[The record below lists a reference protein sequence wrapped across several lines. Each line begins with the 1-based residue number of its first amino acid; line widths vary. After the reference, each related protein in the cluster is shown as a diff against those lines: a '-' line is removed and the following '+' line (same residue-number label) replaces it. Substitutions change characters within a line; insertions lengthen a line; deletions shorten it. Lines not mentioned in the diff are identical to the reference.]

1 MEWLSFEG
9 VNWLAVLIAFV
20 VTFVISWVWYS
31 DRGFFPVWKKAQG
44 ITSEQME
51 GAPMGVSFGGAILG
65 NLLGIV
71 LLAVLMAGLGVT
83 GWWQGLLFGAVV
95 GLVYRAG
102 AHAIHNGFALRKPLI
117 TLIDGAAD
125 TVGLAVAG
133 LILGLMA

>member
-9 VNWLAVLIAFV
+9 VNWIAVLIAFV
-20 VTFVISWVWYS
+20 VTFVINWFWYS
-31 DRGFFPVWKKAQG
+31 DRGFFKPWKTAGG

-51 GAPMGVSFGGAILG
+51 GANMGVSFGGAVVG

-83 GWWQGLLFGAVV
+83 GWWQGLVFGAVV
-95 GLVYRAG
+95 GFVYRAG
-102 AHAIHNGFALRKPLI
+102 AHMIHNGFALRKTLI
-117 TLIDGAAD
+117 TVIDGASD